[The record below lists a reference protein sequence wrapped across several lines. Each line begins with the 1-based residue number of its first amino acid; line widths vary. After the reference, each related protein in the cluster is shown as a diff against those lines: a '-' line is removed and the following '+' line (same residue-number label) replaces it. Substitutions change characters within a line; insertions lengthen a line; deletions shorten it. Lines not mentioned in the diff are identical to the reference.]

1 VHTQGAPAVDALMAY
16 LLALLSVGG
25 LQQPVLVGLAVHAE
39 LVPRLWYSFLRV
51 RPCMHLTAQPEVSLN
66 EAGLWSHDIGV
77 LCSSAAQHQRQ
88 SKLDQRIR
96 MFICACLS
104 TDALVRTLNRIAF
117 ISGA

>member
-1 VHTQGAPAVDALMAY
+1 
-16 LLALLSVGG
+16 
-25 LQQPVLVGLAVHAE
+25 
-39 LVPRLWYSFLRV
+39 
-51 RPCMHLTAQPEVSLN
+51 
-66 EAGLWSHDIGV
+66 V